1 MKKTIYFIL
10 GTALLTACGDQKT
23 QTLEQLIENGSLE
36 LLQEKRKEL
45 VIKMGENSDNLAKIN
60 RAINLLDTTQKK
72 ALVSVFK
79 AKSDVFE
86 HFTSVQATV
95 KTDQNMVLMPEFS
108 GKIEKI
114 VVKEGDAVRK
124 GQILAT
130 IDDGGLKEQLE
141 MLESQFLL
149 SKTLFERQE
158 RLWKQ
163 NIGSEVQYLQAKTT
177 FEGQQ
182 KSKEQLESKLDK
194 TRIRAP
200 FDGIVDHVIV
210 ESGNLVAPGQSPLF
224 RIINFKN
231 MYVYADVPEKYLTSI
246 QKGTKVRVEIPVLN
260 TDFESVVT
268 KKGNNIHTGNRSFR
282 VEVAIPKNLPNISPN
297 LNAKMYLNDYSN
309 SLAVMVPQNVV
320 SENASN
326 QEYIYIATENKAQQI
341 FVETGRSQGDLIE
354 VTKGIDPGMQVI
366 NEGARFVRDQQLI
379 KIIE

>member
-1 MKKTIYFIL
+1 MKNTLYIIL
-10 GTALLTACGDQKT
+10 GIALFTACGEPKK
-23 QTLEQLIENGSLE
+23 QTLDQLIENGSLE

-45 VIKMGENSDNLAKIN
+45 VLQMGENSENLAKVN

-72 ALVSVFK
+72 ALVSVFE
-79 AKSDVFE
+79 AKSDLFE
-86 HFTSVQATV
+86 HYTSVQATV

-108 GKIEKI
+108 GKIKTI

-141 MLESQFLL
+141 VLESQLQL
-149 SKTLFERQE
+149 AKTLFERQE
-158 RLWKQ
+158 RLWEQ
-163 NIGSEVQYLQAKTT
+163 NIGSEIQYLQAKTA

-200 FDGIVDHVIV
+200 FDGMVDHIII
-210 ESGNLVAPGQSPLF
+210 EAGNLVSPGQSPLF

-231 MYVYADVPEKYLTSI
+231 MYIHADVPEKYLTSI
-246 QKGTKVRVEIPVLN
+246 QKGTKVQIEIPVLN
-260 TDFESVVT
+260 KNFEAVVT
-268 KKGNNIHTGNRSFR
+268 KKGSNIHTGNRSFR
-282 VEVAIPKNLPNISPN
+282 VEVAVPKNLINISPN

-309 SLAVMVPQNVV
+309 NLAVMVPQSVV

-326 QEYIYIATENKAQQI
+326 QEYVYIVNENKAQQVL
-341 FVETGRSQGDLIE
+341 VETGRSQGDLIE
-354 VTKGIDPGMQVI
+354 ITKGITPGMQII